1 MPRNLLKYTI
11 QGMLD
16 ICVLGDEVLREEC
29 SDITEFDDALRML
42 ADAMVETL
50 DEADGVGL
58 AGPQIGVPKKIFAIH
73 LRGEEPIIFINPSI
87 VATSIEEGPYE
98 EGCLSIPGV
107 FHDVIRP
114 LRVTIQAQDVSGK
127 AFTIEA
133 DGFLARAIQHENDHL
148 HGKLYIDHLDE
159 KERDKV
165 VRAYEKKNR
174 MRRRQKARV

>member
-1 MPRNLLKYTI
+1 
-11 QGMLD
+11 MLD

-73 LRGEEPIIFINPSI
+73 LKGEEPIIFINPSI

-107 FHDVIRP
+107 FHDVIRS

-133 DGFLARAIQHENDHL
+133 DGLLARAIQHENDHL

-159 KERDKV
+159 KEREKV

>member
-1 MPRNLLKYTI
+1 
-11 QGMLD
+11 
-16 ICVLGDEVLREEC
+16 
-29 SDITEFDDALRML
+29 ML

-73 LRGEEPIIFINPSI
+73 LKGEEPIIFINPSI

-133 DGFLARAIQHENDHL
+133 DGLLARAIQHENDHL

-159 KERDKV
+159 KEREKV